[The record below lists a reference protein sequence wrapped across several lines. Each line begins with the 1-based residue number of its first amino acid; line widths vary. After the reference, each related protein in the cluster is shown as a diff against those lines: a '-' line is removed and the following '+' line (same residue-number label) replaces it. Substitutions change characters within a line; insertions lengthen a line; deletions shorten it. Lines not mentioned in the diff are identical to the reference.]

1 MLQRKAREKYQ
12 NLSEEQNN
20 RKRQYAKDTQS
31 FLQKMNLAKKKKT
44 EKRQYVRN
52 LYINLSKEKKR
63 KGVNMQIKKCHYA
76 RKQCGNLFIKP

>member
-1 MLQRKAREKYQ
+1 
-12 NLSEEQNN
+12 
-20 RKRQYAKDTQS
+20 
-31 FLQKMNLAKKKKT
+31 MNLAKKKKT

-76 RKQCGNLFIKP
+76 RKRCGNLSIKP